1 MAKAVITEKSPGR
14 AKSLKS
20 MDYGIIKLG
29 KKGYPQTIRINEVL
43 PFRISFT
50 NIMVPSYSSTDIPP
64 IGIAIVGFNNYIL

>member
-14 AKSLKS
+14 ARSLKS
-20 MDYGIIKLG
+20 IDYGIIRLS
-29 KKGYPQTIRINEVL
+29 KKGYPETIRINEVL

-50 NIMVPSYSSTDIPP
+50 NIMVPGYSSTDIPP